1 MYYTKTFLALL
12 VSLNSHAAIQL
23 TFEEAVQLIQK
34 QNLELQS
41 STFNLEASRAE
52 QKAVRGNFLPNLD
65 LSSSFDKTKTE
76 NLTTTTEGKTFSNAL
91 TLSQNLFNGKKD
103 YSNLNISSAA
113 IRIEEANL
121 QEKKAELSFLLQ
133 QAIADYFYA
142 KNSIQ
147 LSEEIKKRRIDN
159 LSLVQLRYE
168 SGRENKGSVLL
179 SKAYLDQAELDLLS
193 AKNQY
198 QNSVSALQK
207 LLNLGSSEEEIII
220 SSEPTQSIPVIESAV
235 PDFDSLIKN
244 IPSTKKYLSSLEQ
257 KQYQVQSVRSN
268 FYPSWDVKASVA
280 NSGNTFL
287 ADDQKRYLIATTLT
301 WSLFNGGSDYYS
313 STSAAYA
320 EKTAEKILE
329 NNYLEL
335 RKTLKENYSNMLESS
350 LAVKT
355 SQSFLNASKTR
366 AEIARSKY
374 NNGLMQFDD
383 WDSIENELISRQKD
397 FLNKKRTLKIS
408 TATWEKSIGTGV
420 VK

>member
-1 MYYTKTFLALL
+1 MNCKTTLTAFL
-12 VSLNSHAAIQL
+12 VSLNSHAALQL
-23 TFEEAVQLIQK
+23 TFEEAVQLAQR
-34 QNLELQS
+34 QNPELQS
-41 STFNLEASRAE
+41 STLNLEASRAE
-52 QKAVRGNFLPNLD
+52 QKATRGNFLPNLD
-65 LSSSFDKTKTE
+65 FVSSYDKTKTE
-76 NLTTTTEGKTFSNAL
+76 TLTTTSDGKTFSNSL

-103 YSNLNISSAA
+103 YSNLNISSSAV
-113 IRIEEANL
+113 RIEEANL
-121 QEKKAELSFLLQ
+121 QEKKAELSYLLQ
-133 QAIADYFYA
+133 QAVADYFYA

-147 LSEEIKKRRIDN
+147 LSEEIKKRRVDN

-198 QNSVSALQK
+198 QNSISSLQK
-207 LLNLGSSEEEIII
+207 ILNLGPSNEEIII
-220 SSEPTQSIPVIESAV
+220 NSEPNQEIFETDNKV
-235 PDFDSLIKN
+235 PDFDSLVKN
-244 IPSTKKYLSSLEQ
+244 IPSTKKYLSTLEQ
-257 KQYQVQSVRSN
+257 KQYQLQSARSS

-280 NSGNTFL
+280 YSGNDFL
-287 ADDQKRYLIATTLT
+287 ADDQKRYLVGTSLT
-301 WSLFNGGSDYYS
+301 WSLFNGGSDYYH

-320 EKTAEKILE
+320 QKTAEKILE

-335 RKTLKENYSNMLESS
+335 RKTLKENYSNMLEAK

-355 SQSFLNASKTR
+355 SQSFLNAAKTR

-408 TATWEKSIGTGV
+408 MATWEKSIGTGV
-420 VK
+420 IK

>member
-1 MYYTKTFLALL
+1 MNCKTTLTAFL
-12 VSLNSHAAIQL
+12 VSLYSHAALQL
-23 TFEEAVQLIQK
+23 TFEEAVQLAQR

-52 QKAVRGNFLPNLD
+52 QKATRGNFLPNLD
-65 LSSSFDKTKTE
+65 FVSSFDKTKTE
-76 NLTTTTEGKTFSNAL
+76 TLTTTNEGNTFSNSL
-91 TLSQNLFNGKKD
+91 TLSQNLYNGKKD
-103 YSNLNISSAA
+103 YSNLNISSSA

-121 QEKKAELSFLLQ
+121 QEKKAELSYLLQ
-133 QAIADYFYA
+133 QAVADYFYA

-147 LSEEIKKRRIDN
+147 LSDEIKKRRVDN

-193 AKNQY
+193 ARNQY
-198 QNSVSALQK
+198 QNSISSLQK
-207 LLNLGSSEEEIII
+207 ILNLGPNNEDIII
-220 SSEPTQSIPVIESAV
+220 SSEPNQENFETENNI
-235 PDFDSLIKN
+235 PDFDSLVKN
-244 IPSTKKYLSSLEQ
+244 IPSTKKYLSTLEQ
-257 KQYQVQSVRSN
+257 KQYQLQSARSS

-280 NSGNTFL
+280 YSGNTFL
-287 ADDQKRYLIATTLT
+287 ADDQKRYLVGTSLT
-301 WSLFNGGSDYYS
+301 WSLFNGGSDYYH

-320 EKTAEKILE
+320 QKTAEKILE

-335 RKTLKENYSNMLESS
+335 RRTLKENYSNMLEAK

-355 SQSFLNASKTR
+355 SQSFLNAAKTR

-408 TATWEKSIGTGV
+408 VAAWEKSIGTGV
-420 VK
+420 IK